1 MVRMPPEP
9 SIIRST
15 LRALLHPR
23 RLVPL
28 LLVSASLVVAQASY
42 SQDPLAVP
50 LAIVM
55 CLAFVIVAPVSW
67 RVLFPERL
75 DLRHGGVRLVL
86 YGAIGTGVVL
96 SLGMVVP
103 GLTGMGRTLM
113 TAPASVGVSLALFLV
128 GGFGLG
134 RDIWLER
141 SLAHAEARVDLLAR
155 EAEAAQLLAL
165 RSHLDPH
172 FLFNTLNAIAE
183 WCREDGEVAERA
195 VMQLSAMLRT
205 VLAGV
210 RAAAWPLAE
219 ELALIDTLFALH
231 QLRDPDRFQLVR
243 KLPAPLPA
251 VDVPPMLL
259 LPLAENA
266 IKHGPATRHV
276 GAIELSVDTQ
286 DDGRLRITLRNAGPY
301 RGPRLG
307 GNGLAIVERRLALAY
322 EGRAMLKIARDGDAT
337 VAEVTLP
344 AAGGLSGART

>member
-1 MVRMPPEP
+1 MPPEP

-15 LRALLHPR
+15 LRALLQPR
-23 RLVPL
+23 RLLPIVI
-28 LLVSASLVVAQASY
+28 VSASLVAAQGSY
-42 SQDPLAVP
+42 SRDPLAIP
-50 LAIVM
+50 LAIAM
-55 CLAFVIVAPVSW
+55 CLAFVVVAPVSW
-67 RVLFPERL
+67 RVLFPQRL
-75 DLRHGGVRLVL
+75 DLRHGGVRLLL
-86 YGAIGTGVVL
+86 YGAIGAGVVL

-103 GLTGMGRTLM
+103 RLTGMDWTLM
-113 TAPASVGVSLALFLV
+113 TAAPSVVVSLALFLV

-210 RAAAWPLAE
+210 RAATWPLAE
-219 ELALIDTLFALH
+219 ELALLDTLFALH
-231 QLRDPDRFQLVR
+231 RLRDPERFQLTR
-243 KLPAPLPA
+243 RFPAPLPT
-251 VDVPPMLL
+251 VTVPPMLL

-266 IKHGPATRHV
+266 VKHGPAAGHA
-276 GAIELSVDTQ
+276 GAIELDVAAA
-286 DDGRLRITLRNAGPY
+286 DDGGLRIVLRNPGPY
-301 RGPRLG
+301 RGRRAD
-307 GNGLAIVERRLALAY
+307 GNGLAIVERRLAIAY
-322 EGRAMLKIARDGDAT
+322 GGGAALTIAGDGDTT
-337 VAEVTLP
+337 VAAVTIPARGVSTEVPT
-344 AAGGLSGART
+344 